1 MYTFDIE
8 SFDTSVAH
16 PYSAPAKIAC
26 PEPST
31 TPTNTV
37 KYHFLGD

>member
-1 MYTFDIE
+1 MDKK
-8 SFDTSVAH
+8 SFNASLAH
-16 PYSAPAKIAC
+16 PYSAPAKN
-26 PEPST
+26 PPPKPST